1 MHMLINGKYTCSSNA
16 LYGFRSEEAGMGGM
30 GGKGH
35 SHAES
40 TPAAKAAQ
48 GQVARLQAPGKILTV
63 SNMTDCV
70 GPFKVSEGRALRAA
84 AGRVRPQEASTVSC
98 RGVCASAANS

>member
-16 LYGFRSEEAGMGGM
+16 LYGFRSDDAAMGGM
-30 GGKGH
+30 GGKGGKSH

-40 TPAAKAAQ
+40 APPAKGGAKAKGGAQ
-48 GQVARLQAPGKILTV
+48 AKVLTV

-70 GPFKVSEGRALRAA
+70 GPFKVKKGEYVQLRAEYDLKKH
-84 AGRVRPQEASTVSC
+84 PL
-98 RGVCASAANS
+98 

>member
-16 LYGFRSEEAGMGGM
+16 MYGFRGDEAMGGM

-35 SHAES
+35 AP
-40 TPAAKAAQ
+40 TTAKGSKSAKGAKSVP
-48 GQVARLQAPGKILTV
+48 GQKILTV

-70 GPFKVSEGRALRAA
+70 GPFKVKKGEYVQLRAEYDLKKHPLY
-84 AGRVRPQEASTVSC
+84 V
-98 RGVCASAANS
+98 

>member
-16 LYGFRSEEAGMGGM
+16 LYGYRGDDAMGGM

-35 SHAES
+35 SGGSHAAAA
-40 TPAAKAAQ
+40 PAK
-48 GQVARLQAPGKILTV
+48 GKGGVQAKILTV

-70 GPFKVSEGRALRAA
+70 GPFKVKKGEYVQLRAEYDLKKH
-84 AGRVRPQEASTVSC
+84 PL
-98 RGVCASAANS
+98 